1 MMKSQNHFSQ
11 FVVLELVVMVRM
23 IEFIQM
29 ILVMLGL
36 WWRVIDFFEEIQILI
51 DFIRLFLSHS
61 RALIT
66 LFWAFHTKSQ
76 PIRCLYLKLR
86 TSTDN
91 FLPTLASFNIDRIA
105 HSPLSLCD
113 IFSELIPTSTA
124 RHDQITAMVTLLLIY
139 PNHKSDWWFDDEIS
153 VTRRLTTALID
164 D

>member
-1 MMKSQNHFSQ
+1 MMKSHKHFSQ
-11 FVVLELVVMVRM
+11 FVVLKLVVMLRM
-23 IEFIQM
+23 IKFIQM
-29 ILVMLGL
+29 ILVMLRL
-36 WWRVIDFFEEIQILI
+36 WWRVIDFFEEIQIWLI
-51 DFIRLFLSHS
+51 FSAFLSHS

-66 LFWAFHTKSQ
+66 LFWTFHTKSQ

-86 TSTDN
+86 ISTDN

-105 HSPLSLCD
+105 HSPLSLRD

-124 RHDQITAMVTLLLIY
+124 RDDQITAMVTLLLIY

-153 VTRRLTTALID
+153 VTRRLTTTLID